1 MSLFGCSVKPKLAG
15 HSHQSNVLMEEPGHG
30 EEEHRATDLLEESGT
45 SSQSHQLGS
54 KPRVEVEIKCC

>member
-15 HSHQSNVLMEEPGHG
+15 HSHQANVLMEEPGHG

-45 SSQSHQLGS
+45 SS
-54 KPRVEVEIKCC
+54 